1 LIAAAKM
8 SLLLVLYR
16 VFSTTPPHFQYQEV
30 LSQWGALLIFLKGSS
45 SWLLLFPHFGTENW
59 EE

>member
-1 LIAAAKM
+1 M